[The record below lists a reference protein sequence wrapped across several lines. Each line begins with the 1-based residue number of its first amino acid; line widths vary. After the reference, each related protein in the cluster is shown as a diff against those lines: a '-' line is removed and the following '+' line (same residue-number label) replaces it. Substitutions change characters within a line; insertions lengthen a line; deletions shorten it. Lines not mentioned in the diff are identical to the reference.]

1 MEQTI
6 KLLLFTLLSI
16 EFLIACGSID
26 TSTTSQTTENSTP
39 EVNNTTDENVTDT
52 PVLQSKKL
60 LKGVNL
66 AGADFGYDT
75 LPGNFGREYTYPTTE
90 EVDYF
95 MAKGMN
101 IFRLPFLWERLQ
113 NDQSGPFNQ
122 DELTRI
128 KDFVSYVTSKQGYV
142 ILDPHNGA
150 RYYDEIINLDGPY
163 GALPLAAFED
173 FWTKLA
179 NQFKDNTLVIF
190 GLMNEPHDMSSELW
204 RDDANAAIAAIRA
217 TGAKNLILVPG
228 NAWTGAHSWN
238 DNGYGTPNS
247 TVMKKIVDSEN
258 NYAFEV
264 HQYLDSDSSGTSDQ
278 CVSEDIGAQRL
289 VEFTKWLHEN
299 NQRGF
304 LGEFAGGR
312 NDTCLKGLD
321 KMLDYIDDNKDVWLG
336 WTYWAAGPWWGD
348 DIFTVEPKY
357 GNNRPQM
364 EILIQHIN

>member
-1 MEQTI
+1 MKQTI

-26 TSTTSQTTENSTP
+26 TSSTSQTLENSTP

-60 LKGVNL
+60 LTGVNL

-113 NDQSGPFNQ
+113 NDQSGPLNQ

-150 RYYDEIINLDGPY
+150 RYYNEIINLDGPY

-179 NQFKDNTLVIF
+179 NQFKNNTLVIF
-190 GLMNEPHDMSSELW
+190 GLMNEPHDMSS
-204 RDDANAAIAAIRA
+204 
-217 TGAKNLILVPG
+217 
-228 NAWTGAHSWN
+228 
-238 DNGYGTPNS
+238 
-247 TVMKKIVDSEN
+247 
-258 NYAFEV
+258 
-264 HQYLDSDSSGTSDQ
+264 
-278 CVSEDIGAQRL
+278 
-289 VEFTKWLHEN
+289 
-299 NQRGF
+299 
-304 LGEFAGGR
+304 
-312 NDTCLKGLD
+312 
-321 KMLDYIDDNKDVWLG
+321 
-336 WTYWAAGPWWGD
+336 
-348 DIFTVEPKY
+348 
-357 GNNRPQM
+357 
-364 EILIQHIN
+364 